1 MANSKII
8 YYGEV
13 LMDLTGDDVKPE
25 NLLKGIKAHD
35 SNGDPITGSCEY
47 DVNSSGASATAAEIL
62 KDKTAAVKGSM
73 VEGTMPNN
81 GAVEGI
87 ISDKNEAYT
96 IPSGFHDGS
105 GKVMIDQTE
114 RDKLVGENIRQ
125 GVNILGVDGT
135 MSGTEGIKAQS
146 VTVTPSKTSQTV
158 LPDTAG
164 GYNYISQVVV
174 NAVPYVTIDNGSGK
188 GTTVQIG

>member
-8 YYGEV
+8 YFGEV
-13 LMDLTGDDVKPE
+13 LMDLTGDDVKPG

-47 DVNSSGASATAAEIL
+47 DVNSSDASATAAEIL
-62 KDKTAAVKGSM
+62 KGKTAAVKGSII
-73 VEGTMPNN
+73 EGTMPNN
-81 GAVEGI
+81 GAVDGV
-87 ISDKNEAYT
+87 ISGKDEAYT
-96 IPSGFHDGS
+96 VPPGFHDGS
-105 GKVMIDQTE
+105 GKVMINKTE
-114 RDKLVGENIRQ
+114 RDKLIGENIRQ

>member
-8 YYGEV
+8 YFGEV

-35 SNGDPITGSCEY
+35 SNGDQIVGECEY
-47 DVNSSGASATAAEIL
+47 DVNSSDASATAAEIL
-62 KDKTAAVKGSM
+62 KNKTAAIKGSM

-81 GAVEGI
+81 GAVTGYI
-87 ISDKNEAYT
+87 TDKNEAYT
-96 IPSGFHDGS
+96 VPSGFHDGS
-105 GKVMIDQTE
+105 GKVMIDSTE
-114 RDKLVGENIRQ
+114 ADKIIPENIRQ
-125 GVNILGVDGT
+125 GVNILGVDGS

-146 VTVTPSKTSQTV
+146 ITVTPSKTAQTV

-174 NAVPYVTIDNGSGK
+174 NAIPYVTIDNGSGK